1 MVLQCGGDWKTED
14 TVGNESRDCGT
25 ASHIEVPVGASAALL
40 PIQVPANTPQI
51 AGGPLGP

>member
-1 MVLQCGGDWKTED
+1 MVLQCGRDWKTED

-25 ASHIEVPVGASAALL
+25 ASHIEVPLL